1 LLTSVRA
8 SIFLVRAKAIA
19 RRRRRPD
26 RPTIAYR
33 STLRPFC
40 DNWPGRRE
48 NRALLGFSGAV
59 FTKSL
64 PERGSM
70 RLRGEVVRATMAHAV
85 KTISSE
91 QI

>member
-1 LLTSVRA
+1 
-8 SIFLVRAKAIA
+8 
-19 RRRRRPD
+19 
-26 RPTIAYR
+26 
-33 STLRPFC
+33 
-40 DNWPGRRE
+40 
-48 NRALLGFSGAV
+48 LLGFSGAV